1 MPCVKYHVKSPWFEH
16 FMDYCHLSRYHTRE
30 LMATSAEIDGLLS
43 LRFGDDGGISVIEFD
58 RSHVDFNGRRNFFGL
73 DCSLLCHKSLN
84 EER

>member
-1 MPCVKYHVKSPWFEH
+1 MLMNEYTDCNNMQSQISLVMSEIPHP
-16 FMDYCHLSRYHTRE
+16 RE

-43 LRFGDDGGISVIEFD
+43 LRFGDDGGIWVIEFD